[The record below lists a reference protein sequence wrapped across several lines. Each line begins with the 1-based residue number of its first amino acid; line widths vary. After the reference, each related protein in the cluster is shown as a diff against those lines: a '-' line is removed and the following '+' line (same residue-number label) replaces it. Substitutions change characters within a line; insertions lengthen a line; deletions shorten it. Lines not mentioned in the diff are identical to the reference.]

1 MKLRDLNKDIAN
13 LKKQKPLSNEN
24 RKKLRDTLA
33 DMSDVIENFEKTGEI
48 ATKLEREKVSLLKD
62 FIFNMIKDED
72 EKRIIKGGL

>member
-48 ATKLEREKVSLLKD
+48 ATKLEREKVGLLKD